1 MISKL
6 KLYIDSLRPILYIE
20 DKDFCAVDKQVERIA
35 NNVSIYEYSNAHGA
49 IDFKTKDSVW
59 KGEPSLA
66 SFLRHHIGSGFD
78 RRVFLIL
85 KDVHNEIANPEII
98 ALLRHIAEHTMNTE
112 GYFTTLFIVSGIRK
126 IPKELEH
133 LVTLVAGQQPGQNS
147 IESIIRNYGAAMGF
161 TLRESDIGSL
171 ALEMKGLSEFQINQT
186 LNLAYCNGGSI
197 SFEKDREL
205 IFAEKKQMVEKS
217 GLLEFIEAG
226 ESLINVGGLGTLKQ
240 WLLNKAKI
248 FAQLDSALKRGV
260 DRPKGVL
267 ILGMPG
273 CGKSLTAK
281 TTASLFGTPLVRL
294 DIGRLLGKYVGE
306 SEDNMRAALALS
318 EAISPCV
325 LWIDEIEKAFAG
337 GGQGGGHEV
346 TVRLIGQFL
355 TWMQEKKNTVFVVA
369 TANNITALP
378 PEFLRKGRFDEIF
391 SVDLPDKE
399 ERLEILRI
407 HLEKRRQLHRGNR
420 HQLDLFKIVNET
432 EDFSGAD
439 IEGVVSSAVEHTF
452 LTGKPFVTTQDLQ
465 DAAKKTNPLAKI
477 LKEEIT
483 AQREKLLSYGIVN
496 AKGGASSAVLEIA
509 SGNSQANTGSARA
522 QGLQKEKTQFGIP
535 YEPYILVNT
544 IPCPPNRAAILQDK
558 KATLEKFH
566 TLLHE
571 IKEKKNTAVSTKLT
585 GGLAGGAVL
594 AGLVVASDLL
604 DALAKK

>member
-1 MISKL
+1 
-6 KLYIDSLRPILYIE
+6 LYVE
-20 DKDFCAVDKQVERIA
+20 DKDFCAIDKQIERIS
-35 NNVSIYEYSNAHGA
+35 NDVSVYEYSNAHGA
-49 IDFKTKDSVW
+49 IDFKTKNSVW
-59 KGEPSLA
+59 RGEPSLA
-66 SFLRHHIGSGFD
+66 SFLRHHKDSGFD

-85 KDVHNEIANPEII
+85 KDVHNEISNPEII

-112 GYFTTLFIVSGIRK
+112 DYFTTVFIISGIRK

-133 LVTLVAGQQPGQNS
+133 LVTLVAGEQPGQNS

-161 TLRESDIGSL
+161 SCSESDIGSL

-226 ESLINVGGLGTLKQ
+226 ESLTNVGGLGMLKQ
-240 WLLNKAKI
+240 WLLNKARI

-337 GGQGGGHEV
+337 GGQSGGHEV

-407 HLEKRRQLHRGNR
+407 HLEKRGQLHRENR
-420 HQLDLFKIVNET
+420 HQLDLFKIVNGT

-439 IEGVVSSAVEHTF
+439 IEGVVASAVEHAF
-452 LTGKPFVTTQDLQ
+452 LADKPFVNTQDLL

-477 LKEEIT
+477 LEEEIT
-483 AQREKLLSYGIVN
+483 TQRKKLQSYGVVN
-496 AKGGASSAVLEIA
+496 AKRTDGT
-509 SGNSQANTGSARA
+509 GNSQADTGSVPA
-522 QGLQKEKTQFGIP
+522 QCLQKEKTQFGIP
-535 YEPYILVNT
+535 YNPYVLVNT
-544 IPCPPNRAAILQDK
+544 TPCTTDKSVGSQDK
-558 KATLEKFH
+558 KNNLEKFY
-566 TLLHE
+566 TLLHKV
-571 IKEKKNTAVSTKLT
+571 KEKKKQQQRWSPLFGQVSAVP
-585 GGLAGGAVL
+585 
-594 AGLVVASDLL
+594 
-604 DALAKK
+604 